1 MQISR
6 NTLLTIGIIVLFVVH
21 FYLDYNVDKQFQE
34 HFDDAKA
41 AFFEKVDRI
50 YYINL
55 EHRQDRK
62 DDFLSNFSS
71 VDEYRI
77 TRINASYEK
86 GNGALG
92 CLKSHIIALET
103 ALDNSNENS
112 DEENILICE
121 DDFYIKDIFYCNRIL
136 NYAFTVLPN
145 WNVIMLAHNTHSSE
159 DTVYITDKGEKIIKI
174 KHSAT
179 GSGYLM
185 KKSYIPRLLEIFKK
199 DYNNYLKTNEWK
211 SEYCNDVSWVQL
223 QQKDEWY
230 AFVPTIAI
238 QRKSYSD
245 IQGGV
250 VDYGV

>member
-1 MQISR
+1 MEITTNIFLSIS
-6 NTLLTIGIIVLFVVH
+6 IILLFVIY
-21 FYLDYNVDKQFQE
+21 FYLDYTVENDFQE
-34 HFDDAKA
+34 QFDDAKA
-41 AFFEKVDRI
+41 SFFQKIDSI

-55 EHRQDRK
+55 EHRQDRN

-71 VDEYRI
+71 IDENRI
-77 TRINASYEK
+77 HRINGKYEK

-92 CLKSHIIALET
+92 CLQSHILALET
-103 ALDNSNENS
+103 ALQNSNSE
-112 DEENILICE
+112 EENILICE

-136 NYAFTVLPN
+136 DYSFQTLPR
-145 WNVIMLAHNTHSSE
+145 WDVIMLAHNTHSSV
-159 DTVYITDKGEKIIKI
+159 DTQYVTTTGEKIIKI

-179 GSGYLM
+179 GSGYLL
-185 KKSYIPRLLEIFKK
+185 KSSYIPRLLEIFKS
-199 DYNNYLKTNEWK
+199 DYAKFFKSKEWK

-223 QQKDEWY
+223 QQNDDWY
-230 AFVPTIAI
+230 AFVPTIAV